1 MSAEP
6 ARMTAAAAHQRHVFA
21 STRGRER
28 VSLDVPSGIDATT
41 GETPGV
47 AVLARATLTL
57 ALPKTGCGSPAAGEL
72 WLADLG
78 IPMSVYDA
86 VGVPYADPIGAR
98 WRVWLRIHP
107 RPNQE

>member
-1 MSAEP
+1 MADDRRPGADGRGSLVSMSAEP

-57 ALPKTGCGSPAAGEL
+57 ALPKTGCGSPAVARV
-72 WLADLG
+72 AAH
-78 IPMSVYDA
+78 PSQA
-86 VGVPYADPIGAR
+86 QPGVT
-98 WRVWLRIHP
+98 
-107 RPNQE
+107 